1 MMLPERP
8 NQPGTP
14 KPPPMESGVR
24 LATRALGL
32 GSLYAFGG
40 VGILSALIW
49 FGVGAKNVCFF
60 KFFFFKIFH
69 HNISIQLA

>member
-1 MMLPERP
+1 MMLPDRP

-49 FGVGAKNVCFF
+49 FGIGAKNVCLFYFIFF
-60 KFFFFKIFH
+60 
-69 HNISIQLA
+69 L

>member
-1 MMLPERP
+1 MMLPDRP

-24 LATRALGL
+24 LAARALGI

-40 VGILSALIW
+40 VSILSALIW
-49 FGVGAKNVCFF
+49 FSVGAKNVR
-60 KFFFFKIFH
+60 IFLKKL
-69 HNISIQLA
+69 NFI